1 MGYTLCRMDRTQ
13 VTILVVLGVLVIA
26 VFSGLGVAVHNT
38 LSSCPILTPV
48 PTLARVPLGR
58 PLPAV
63 RLTGDQSETT
73 CRVEA
78 FLRDLGYDVIGV
90 RDVTDGVGERT
101 LVATVRDSDTQAQDT
116 LIDVNSVISL
126 YVATPSSPYG
136 SASVVIWS
144 SENEVIVTSVVL
156 REDVEA
162 WLDGGITTDQFV
174 DRLLV
179 QSR

>member
-1 MGYTLCRMDRTQ
+1 MGYTLCGMDKTQ

-48 PTLARVPLGR
+48 PSPGRIPLGR
-58 PLPAV
+58 PLPVV

-73 CRVEA
+73 CRIEV
-78 FLRDLGYDVIGV
+78 FLRDLGYDVVGV
-90 RDVTDGVGERT
+90 RDVTDGSGDRA
-101 LVATVRDSDTQAQDT
+101 LVAYVRDSDTQAQDT

-126 YVATPSSPYG
+126 YVATPSSPF
-136 SASVVIWS
+136 SSVSVVIWS
-144 SENEVIVTSVVL
+144 SENEVIVTSVAL

-162 WLDGGITTDQFV
+162 WLDGGITTSQFI
-174 DRLLV
+174 DRLLIR
-179 QSR
+179 SP

>member
-1 MGYTLCRMDRTQ
+1 MDKTQ

-48 PTLARVPLGR
+48 PTPARVPLGR

-63 RLTGDQSETT
+63 CLTGDQSETT

-78 FLRDLGYDVIGV
+78 FLRDLGYDVVGV
-90 RDVTDGVGERT
+90 RDVTDDSGDRT
-101 LVATVRDSDTQAQDT
+101 LVTYVRDSDTQAQDT
-116 LIDVNSVISL
+116 LVDVNSVISL
-126 YVATPSSPYG
+126 YVATPRSPFG

-179 QSR
+179 QSH